1 MRPEE
6 ERFIRCVVQM
16 DEAAQDDPRDT
27 AEPVCAESFR
37 RLVISELTDDDLRE
51 LGLTAHSTAA
61 MTDVPSPIE
70 RDASLGTARM
80 VKTTMRVI
88 ADQINNLN
96 LETEMLALRKKAL
109 KRRLRIL
116 ERLSKSVRS
125 ELNNQEPL

>member
-16 DEAAQDDPRDT
+16 DEAEHDDPRDT

-37 RLVISELTDDDLRE
+37 RLVISELTDDDLRD
-51 LGLTAHSTAA
+51 LGFTARSTAA
-61 MTDVPSPIE
+61 MTGVPSPIE
-70 RDASLGTARM
+70 REASFGTARM
-80 VKTTMRVI
+80 VETTMRVI
-88 ADQINNLN
+88 ADQIDNLN

-125 ELNNQEPL
+125 ELNNQEPQ